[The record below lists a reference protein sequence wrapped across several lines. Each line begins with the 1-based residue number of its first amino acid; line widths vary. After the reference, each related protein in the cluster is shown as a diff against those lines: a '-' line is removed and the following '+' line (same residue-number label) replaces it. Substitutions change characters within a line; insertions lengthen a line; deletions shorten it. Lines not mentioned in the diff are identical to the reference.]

1 MDRIDDLDLKIL
13 NELLNDASISI
24 PRLSKKININSS
36 VVYSRIKRLIRK
48 GLIKKFTIIVNDQA
62 LGLGVKALTGINMDS
77 KLRENVLNELF
88 KIPEVIEISEV
99 TGRFDILVTMNS
111 HSLDEMHQLI
121 SERVGRI
128 EGIQKTETFIEMRK
142 IARET
147 SFPSIKWSVMRIMDF
162 TSWAQY
168 RSSKL
173 LL

>member
-1 MDRIDDLDLKIL
+1 MDKIDDLDLKIL

-88 KIPEVIEISEV
+88 KIPEVIEV
-99 TGRFDILVTMNS
+99 FGS
-111 HSLDEMHQLI
+111 H
-121 SERVGRI
+121 
-128 EGIQKTETFIEMRK
+128 
-142 IARET
+142 
-147 SFPSIKWSVMRIMDF
+147 W
-162 TSWAQY
+162 
-168 RSSKL
+168 
-173 LL
+173 